1 MLYTVGQLRRDGDPT
16 RARSRRERRRA
27 SRAPAGRETLGDR
40 VLLGTFAAIA
50 VSGAMDQLLWNVE
63 PTDPLT
69 IAAVAPRCLRSRR
82 SDREPPELWSVDE
95 AGAHAV

>member
-1 MLYTVGQLRRDGDPT
+1 MGIRLALGAAGSDVVRLVLRQG
-16 RARSRRERRRA
+16 ARLSA
-27 SRAPAGRETLGDR
+27 IG
-40 VLLGTFAAIA
+40 VLLGTLAAIA